1 MDTEEEDYIQKF
13 ETAGYCMPKDV
24 KNLREITEE
33 ELKQDIG
40 VTKRGDFNYQH
51 LASYLVNLSSPPK
64 FSSQTKTNASYK
76 YAEGQI

>member
-24 KNLREITEE
+24 KNLREITEK

-40 VTKRGDFNYQH
+40 VTKRGDLTTNTQ
-51 LASYLVNLSSPPK
+51 AS
-64 FSSQTKTNASYK
+64 
-76 YAEGQI
+76 